1 MKRLVSALAGAV
13 LLSGCV
19 GRSYQ
24 PVVPQGTQ
32 VGAPRAAD
40 STRAFFDSLAAAR
53 TGDTTPPGGFAAPM
67 QPLRVDSLSDLA
79 WLDVV
84 RDTVLQRLVRT
95 ALTHNRTLQAA
106 RAAVREYRAQA
117 GIARSALFPSLTV
130 NGSVARTKVA
140 FGSLAIPA
148 YTAWRA
154 TGDVSWEINFW
165 GLGSGL
171 AAANADLASREDAER
186 ATVLSLVS
194 DVATAYLQLL
204 ELDQERTITEHTL
217 SSEQA
222 TLGIARAR
230 FSRGLISE
238 LDVRQFEAQVAV
250 PAARLAQLEQL
261 RAQAEHALNVL
272 LGEGPAPIPR
282 GGSLADAARVIQVP
296 DSIPASLLDRRP
308 DVQAAERAYAAAS
321 ARVGIADAARLPTFT
336 ITGSWGSQSQ
346 TLNTA
351 FDANARIYQ
360 AQLGVSIPI
369 FTGGRL
375 INEGRAA
382 RAQAE
387 QARAAYQQTALTA
400 IQEAGDALSG
410 VRAARDVATANETE
424 ANALQ
429 QALKL
434 ATLRYSTGLASYLDV
449 LDAQRSLYA
458 AQLAASQAELGQL
471 TAAVQLYKAIGGSWP
486 KSDTK

>member
-13 LLSGCV
+13 LLSGCI

-24 PVVPQGTQ
+24 PVVPEGTQ
-32 VGAPRAAD
+32 VGAPQTAD
-40 STRAFFDSLAAAR
+40 SMRAFFDSLAAAR
-53 TGDTTPPGGFAAPM
+53 ATDTASPGGVAAPG
-67 QPLRVDSLSDLA
+67 QPLRVDSLSDLG
-79 WLDVV
+79 WLDVL
-84 RDTVLQRLVRT
+84 RDTVLQRLVNT
-95 ALTHNRTLQAA
+95 ALHHNRTLQAA

-117 GIARSALFPSLTV
+117 GVARSALFPSLTL
-130 NGSVARTKVA
+130 NGSVARNKVA

-194 DVATAYLQLL
+194 DVAGAYLQLL
-204 ELDQERTITEHTL
+204 ELDQERTITEQTL
-217 SSEQA
+217 ASEQA
-222 TLGIARAR
+222 TLQIARAR

-250 PAARLAQLEQL
+250 PAARLARLEQL
-261 RAQAEHALNVL
+261 RAQAEHQLNVL
-272 LGEGPAPIPR
+272 LGEGPASIPR
-282 GGSLADAARVIQVP
+282 GGSLADAARAIQVP

-346 TLNTA
+346 TLKTA
-351 FDANARIYQ
+351 FDSNSRIYQ

-369 FTGGRL
+369 FAGGRY

-382 RAQAE
+382 RARAE

-400 IQEAGDALSG
+400 MQEAGDALSG
-410 VRAARDVATANETE
+410 VRAARDVAAANETQ

-434 ATLRYSTGLASYLDV
+434 AKLRYGTGLASYLDV

-486 KSDTK
+486 KTAAK